1 GEKEEENKWKNLR
14 CVNCGVEATSLY
26 KRFSKEIIRLTP
38 CECCG
43 EAVDKYVE
51 YDLVLIVIH
60 LVLLYLPAYRHIVH
74 NTRYKVYPRLAF
86 LFILCMAFD
95 RWYQREKSGL
105 ESILDLEY
113 GFYECFFLSL
123 LQMVIFI
130 VFSLLLAHFSQFTR
144 DQLILTAN
152 SVILGYFGSVATV
165 VCIVYGV
172 RETLYY
178 RILMLVFLFAS
189 EIQVHRALF
198 PSRSLLFTSSSVII
212 GKSLSLFIPSLIQ

>member
-1 GEKEEENKWKNLR
+1 DEERSDHLR
-14 CVNCGVEATSLY
+14 CVNCGVEAPSLY

-43 EAVDKYVE
+43 EPVDKYVE
-51 YDLVLIVIH
+51 YDEVLTTIN

-95 RWYQREKSGL
+95 RWYQTKRSGL

-113 GFYECFFLSL
+113 GFYECFFLSV
-123 LQMVIFI
+123 LQMAIFLGY
-130 VFSLLLAHFSQFTR
+130 SLLVAYKSGFNR
-144 DQLILTAN
+144 DQLVLTAN
-152 SVILGYFGSVATV
+152 SVVLGYFGSVATV
-165 VCIVYGV
+165 VSIVYGV

-178 RILMLVFLFAS
+178 RFLMLAFLYAS
-189 EIQVHRALF
+189 QIQVHRALF
-198 PSRSLLFTSSSVII
+198 PSRSFLFTAGSVII
-212 GKSLSLFIPSLIQ
+212 GKSVSLLIPSLIR